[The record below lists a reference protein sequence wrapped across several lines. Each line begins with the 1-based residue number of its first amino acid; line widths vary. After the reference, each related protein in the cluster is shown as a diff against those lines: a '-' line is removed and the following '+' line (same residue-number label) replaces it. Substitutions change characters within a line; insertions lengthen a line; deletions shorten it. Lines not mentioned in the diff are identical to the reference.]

1 MPTKYQASPEEASLY
16 DAPEAPGA
24 KKETMDDGMHQEG
37 GNVDQQIQEENAHS
51 AVVPNAV
58 LMGPDGKPPK
68 EGDEIV
74 VKVIK
79 LYGENE
85 AEIAYAP
92 KAKPEAAG
100 MPHSSDSE
108 IEALDEHMT

>member
-1 MPTKYQASPEEASLY
+1 MPVKYKASPDEASLY
-16 DAPEAPGA
+16 DGPGA
-24 KKETMDDGMHQEG
+24 AKETMSEGMHEEG
-37 GNVDQQIQEENAHS
+37 QSVDQEIQAENAHS

-79 LYGENE
+79 NFGDESE
-85 AEIAYAP
+85 VTYAP
-92 KAKPEAAG
+92 AKPKTPG
-100 MPHSSDSE
+100 HDMMPPGANEE